1 MSTPRPESQQIMP
14 SDAQCV
20 FQGVIFDVFQWEEK
34 GYDGKAM
41 TFERLKRPD
50 TAMIIAVT
58 EDKKILIIEE
68 EQPASRG
75 VSVGIPCGRI
85 EHGEDALVG
94 AQRELLEETGYAGN
108 DWSLLSSFQPV
119 HKIDWAV
126 YTFVARG
133 CTRVAEQH
141 LDGGEKITT
150 RLVDFDTFVDII
162 LSASCDDEHLKF
174 MLLEAKL
181 DSAKMDAFKHK
192 LGL

>member
-1 MSTPRPESQQIMP
+1 MSTPRPESRQQMP
-14 SDAQCV
+14 SDAEHV
-20 FQGVIFDVFQWEEK
+20 FHGVVFDVFQWQEQ
-34 GYDGKAM
+34 GYDGRSM

-58 EDKKILIIEE
+58 EDKQIVVIEE

-75 VSVGIPCGRI
+75 ISVGIPCGRI
-85 EHGEDALVG
+85 EYGEDALLG
-94 AQRELLEETGYAGN
+94 AQRELLEETGYGGGE
-108 DWSLLSSFQPV
+108 WSLLSSFQPM

-126 YTFVARG
+126 YTFVVRG
-133 CTRVAEQH
+133 CARIAEQH
-141 LDGGEKITT
+141 LDGGEKIQV

-181 DSAKMDAFKHK
+181 DSAKMDAFKNK